1 MTWIKL
7 CGMRTASDVAAA
19 QAAGADAVGFV
30 TARRSVRF
38 VSPSTAAEI
47 GAGCSIGRFLVTED
61 EPPEE
66 LLAAALLAGVT
77 GVQPHGEHARDAAL
91 LALAAG
97 YEVLYPITVAPGVDF
112 EAPAGAIPILDGPTP
127 GSGVGIDLSI
137 VKDPPAQF
145 VVAGGLTPDN
155 VEQVLAR
162 LRPYGVD
169 VSSGIERERGVKDPV
184 LMQRFVKAVR

>member
-1 MTWIKL
+1 VTWIKL

-19 QAAGADAVGFV
+19 ESAGADAVGFV
-30 TARRSVRF
+30 TARRSPRF

-47 GAGCSIGRFLVTED
+47 GAECSIARFLVTED

-66 LLAAALLAGVT
+66 VLAAALVAEVT

-97 YEVLYPITVAPGVDF
+97 YDVLYPIIVVPGVDF
-112 EAPAGAIPILDGPTP
+112 EAPAGAIPILDGSLP
-127 GSGVGIDLSI
+127 GSGIRIDLSI
-137 VKDPPAQF
+137 VANPPTQF

-155 VEQVLAR
+155 VGEVLAR
-162 LRPYGVD
+162 MKPYGVD
-169 VSSGIERERGVKDPV
+169 VSSGIERERGVKDPE
-184 LMQRFVKAVR
+184 LMQRFVEAAR